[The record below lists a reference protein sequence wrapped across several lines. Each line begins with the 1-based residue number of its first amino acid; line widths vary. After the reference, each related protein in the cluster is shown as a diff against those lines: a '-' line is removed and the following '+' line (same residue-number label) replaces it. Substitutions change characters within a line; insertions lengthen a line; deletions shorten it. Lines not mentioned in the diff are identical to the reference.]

1 MPYFTMMGSDVFY
14 LILLFGVMMLGVA
27 AQSHVHRVFNK
38 YSKVSSD
45 GGRTAGDVAL
55 ELLRDSGSSVT
66 LTQVPGT
73 LTDHFNPKTG
83 TLGLSQSVY
92 PSSSLAALAVAAHEV
107 GHVMQYQEGYGPI
120 RIRNAILPVA
130 QFGSQASVLIVI
142 LGLFMGSFDLAIAGV
157 VLFGAVLLFQLVT
170 LPVEFNASARAMEL
184 LSARGYITYDE
195 MAGAR
200 RVLRAASMTYVV
212 AALASAVTLLRLLSL
227 AQGSR
232 RR

>member
-1 MPYFTMMGSDVFY
+1 MPYFYMMGSDVYY
-14 LILLFGVMMLGVA
+14 LILLFGVMILGMI
-27 AQSHVHRVFNK
+27 AQARVHSVFNK
-38 YSKVSSD
+38 YSKVRSA
-45 GGRTAGDVAL
+45 GGRTASDVAL
-55 ELLRDSGSSVT
+55 KLLRRNGSSVM
-66 LTQVPGT
+66 LTEVRGT

-83 TLGLSQSVY
+83 TLGLSENVY

-142 LGLFMGSFDLAIAGV
+142 LGLFMGSFNLAIAGV
-157 VLFGAVLLFQLVT
+157 ILFGAVLLFQLVT
-170 LPVEFNASARAMEL
+170 LPVEFNASARAMEM
-184 LSARGYITYDE
+184 LSAEGYITYDE
-195 MAGAR
+195 IAGAQ

-227 AQGSR
+227 VQGNR